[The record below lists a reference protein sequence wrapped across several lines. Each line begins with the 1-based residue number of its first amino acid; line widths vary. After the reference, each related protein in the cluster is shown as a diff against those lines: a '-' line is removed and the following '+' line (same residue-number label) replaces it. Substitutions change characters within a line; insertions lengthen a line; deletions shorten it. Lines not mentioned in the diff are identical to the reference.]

1 MYILQS
7 SSTKSIKQK
16 PLDLYIYTDNMYKK
30 HQLNKHTYCNVN
42 VLHDKHNNIV
52 SFTKHKYL
60 DDHLQHNTLPDVIT
74 DNFQIQLWPL
84 YLCEEYCDYTNL
96 NLLIIK

>member
-7 SSTKSIKQK
+7 IKQK
-16 PLDLYIYTDNMYKK
+16 PMNLYIYTDNMYKK

-42 VLHDKHNNIV
+42 VLHDRHNVV
-52 SFTKHKYL
+52 SFTNHKDL
-60 DDHLQHNTLPDVIT
+60 DDHLQHNKLPDVIT

-84 YLCEEYCDYTNL
+84 YVCEEYCDYTNL
-96 NLLIIK
+96 NLVIIK